1 MKNKKKM
8 IIAGIALILLVIV
21 GVVAVN
27 ISKKDS
33 QREEIARQLEL
44 GKKQLTS
51 LEYEEAIATFKN
63 ALAIDPKDRELL
75 AGLVEAEEAYAN
87 SKVTILLADISSSEE
102 AESYL
107 VQMSEKE
114 AILQEAIEELTK
126 NEVIKDNPGY
136 QEASD
141 KLNSLIE
148 EIQKEKEDAES
159 KKKDFT
165 SDFENQQEEVTE
177 KESALSDE
185 EIIGAIRKA
194 SEFAYNWFWISDR
207 EHVDEYDTYVEYD
220 ENGNI
225 TKQGKT
231 NCKINSIE
239 EAVNLFNALGYEKLI
254 NINDHLLVYA
264 NKDDEFVIECV
275 NNKHIY
281 IEIEDKC
288 NYIDKC
294 YKSDEEMKDV
304 INKYNLPLKQNNYYA
319 KKALDELNEI

>member
-1 MKNKKKM
+1 MK
-8 IIAGIALILLVIV
+8 
-21 GVVAVN
+21 
-27 ISKKDS
+27 
-33 QREEIARQLEL
+33 
-44 GKKQLTS
+44 
-51 LEYEEAIATFKN
+51 F
-63 ALAIDPKDRELL
+63 
-75 AGLVEAEEAYAN
+75 
-87 SKVTILLADISSSEE
+87 
-102 AESYL
+102 
-107 VQMSEKE
+107 EKE
-114 AILQEAIEELTK
+114 ITVEVSCNIEELLKILKENDFELKEVYDVNDIYMIDKKYK
-126 NEVIKDNPGY
+126 NIE
-136 QEASD
+136 D
-141 KLNSLIE
+141 KLELLKHAILIRDIIE
-148 EIQKEKEDAES
+148 ENKETK
-159 KKKDFT
+159 
-165 SDFENQQEEVTE
+165 Q
-177 KESALSDE
+177 
-185 EIIGAIRKA
+185 I
-194 SEFAYNWFWISDR
+194 
-207 EHVDEYDTYVEYD
+207 TYKYKEYD

-225 TKQGKT
+225 IKQGKT